1 MPAETFTKSGLDVAD
16 VVKRQ
21 FGDPD
26 GRQITDADIL
36 RWINTAQQ
44 EIISQ
49 NPILKETIVSGVT
62 SGQDLY
68 EYPAQEIQY
77 IEALHYD
84 GIPLEPYTF
93 QEAQNYILQRKVE
106 PTTIDSARPVIWYER
121 SGSIWLYPTP
131 SKTVADVLTM
141 YYIKR
146 PADLLALSDPVQLPD
161 RYYQR
166 IIDLVLTRA
175 YQLDENWEAA
185 KYKQA
190 EYITGMDMLANQEN
204 TTQVSTYPSI
214 SVRVEDL

>member
-1 MPAETFTKSGLDVAD
+1 MPAEIYTKTGTNVAD

-44 EIISQ
+44 EIVSQ
-49 NPILKETIVSGVT
+49 NPILKETIVTGVVA
-62 SGQDLY
+62 GQDVY
-68 EYPAQEIQY
+68 TYPSQEVQY
-77 IEALHYD
+77 IEALHYN
-84 GIPLEPYTF
+84 GVPLEPYTF

-106 PTTIDSARPVIWYER
+106 TTVDNARPVIWYER
-121 SGSIWLYPTP
+121 NGEVWLYPKP
-131 SKTVADVLTM
+131 DKTIADILKM
-141 YYIKR
+141 FYIKR
-146 PADLLALSDPVQLPD
+146 PADLLSLADPIQLPD

-166 IIDLVLTRA
+166 IIDLVLSRA

-204 TTQVSTYPSI
+204 VTQVSTYPSV

>member
-1 MPAETFTKSGLDVAD
+1 MPAEIYTKTGTNVAD

-44 EIISQ
+44 EIVSQ
-49 NPILKETIVSGVT
+49 NPVLKETIVTGVVA
-62 SGQDLY
+62 GQDVY
-68 EYPAQEIQY
+68 EYPSQEVQY
-77 IEALHYD
+77 IEALHYN
-84 GIPLEPYTF
+84 GVPLEPYTF

-106 PTTIDSARPVIWYER
+106 TTMENSRPVIWYER
-121 SGSIWLYPTP
+121 NGEVWLYPKP
-131 SKTVADVLTM
+131 DKTIDNILKM
-141 YYIKR
+141 FYIKR
-146 PADLLALSDPVQLPD
+146 PADLLSLADPIQLPD

-166 IIDLVLTRA
+166 IIDLVLSRA

-204 TTQVSTYPSI
+204 VTQVSTYPSV

>member
-1 MPAETFTKSGLDVAD
+1 MPAEIYTKTGTNVAD

-44 EIISQ
+44 EIVSQ
-49 NPILKETIVSGVT
+49 NPILKETIVTGVVA
-62 SGQDLY
+62 GQDVY
-68 EYPAQEIQY
+68 EYPSQEVQY
-77 IEALHYD
+77 IEALHYN

-106 PTTIDSARPVIWYER
+106 TTTDNARPVIWYER
-121 SGSIWLYPTP
+121 NGEVWLYPTP
-131 SKTVADVLTM
+131 SLTVQNSLKM
-141 YYIKR
+141 FYIKR
-146 PADLLALSDPVQLPD
+146 PADLLSLADPIQIPD

-166 IIDLVLTRA
+166 IIDLVLSRA

-204 TTQVSTYPSI
+204 VTQVSTYPSI

>member
-1 MPAETFTKSGLDVAD
+1 MPAEIYTKTGTNVAD

-44 EIISQ
+44 EIVSQ
-49 NPILKETIVSGVT
+49 NPILKETIVTGVVA
-62 SGQDLY
+62 GQDVY
-68 EYPAQEIQY
+68 EYPSQEVQY
-77 IEALHYD
+77 IEALHYN
-84 GIPLEPYTF
+84 GVPLEPYTF

-106 PTTIDSARPVIWYER
+106 TTMDNARPVIWYER
-121 SGSIWLYPTP
+121 NGEVWLYPKP
-131 SKTVADVLTM
+131 DKTIADVLKM
-141 YYIKR
+141 FYIKR
-146 PADLLALSDPVQLPD
+146 PADLLSLADPIQLPD

-166 IIDLVLTRA
+166 IIDLVLSRA

-204 TTQVSTYPSI
+204 VTQVSTYPSV

>member
-1 MPAETFTKSGLDVAD
+1 MPAEIYTKTGTNVAD

-44 EIISQ
+44 EIVSQ
-49 NPILKETIVSGVT
+49 NPILKETIVTGVVA
-62 SGQDLY
+62 GQDVY
-68 EYPAQEIQY
+68 EYPSQEVQY
-77 IEALHYD
+77 IEALHYN
-84 GIPLEPYTF
+84 GVPLEPYTF

-106 PTTIDSARPVIWYER
+106 TTMENSRPVIWYER
-121 SGSIWLYPTP
+121 NGEVWLYPKP
-131 SKTVADVLTM
+131 DKTIADILKM
-141 YYIKR
+141 FYIKR
-146 PADLLALSDPVQLPD
+146 PADLLSLADPIQLPD

-166 IIDLVLTRA
+166 IIDLVLSRA

-204 TTQVSTYPSI
+204 VTQVSTYPSI

>member
-1 MPAETFTKSGLDVAD
+1 MPAEIYTKTGTNVAD

-44 EIISQ
+44 EIVSQ
-49 NPILKETIVSGVT
+49 NPILKETIVTGVVA
-62 SGQDLY
+62 GQDVY
-68 EYPAQEIQY
+68 TYPSQEVQY
-77 IEALHYD
+77 IEALHYN
-84 GIPLEPYTF
+84 GVPLEPYTF

-106 PTTIDSARPVIWYER
+106 TTVDNARPVIWYER
-121 SGSIWLYPTP
+121 NGEVWLYPKP
-131 SKTVADVLTM
+131 DKTIADILKM
-141 YYIKR
+141 FYIKR
-146 PADLLALSDPVQLPD
+146 PADLLSLADPIQLPD

-166 IIDLVLTRA
+166 IIDLVLSRA

-190 EYITGMDMLANQEN
+190 EYITGMDLLANQEN
-204 TTQVSTYPSI
+204 VTQVSTYPSV

>member
-1 MPAETFTKSGLDVAD
+1 MPAEIYTKTGTNVAD

-44 EIISQ
+44 EIVSQ
-49 NPILKETIVSGVT
+49 NPILKETIVTGVVA
-62 SGQDLY
+62 GQDVY
-68 EYPAQEIQY
+68 TYPSQEVQY
-77 IEALHYD
+77 IEALHYN
-84 GIPLEPYTF
+84 GVPLEPYTF

-106 PTTIDSARPVIWYER
+106 TTVDNARPVIWYER
-121 SGSIWLYPTP
+121 NGEVWLYPKP
-131 SKTVADVLTM
+131 DKTIADILKM
-141 YYIKR
+141 FYIKR
-146 PADLLALSDPVQLPD
+146 PADLLSLVDPIQLPD

-166 IIDLVLTRA
+166 IIDLVLSRA

-204 TTQVSTYPSI
+204 VTQVSTYPSV

>member
-1 MPAETFTKSGLDVAD
+1 MPAEIYTKTGTNVAD

-44 EIISQ
+44 EIVSQ
-49 NPILKETIVSGVT
+49 NPILKETIVTGVVA
-62 SGQDLY
+62 GQDVY
-68 EYPAQEIQY
+68 TYPSQEVQY
-77 IEALHYD
+77 IEALHYN
-84 GIPLEPYTF
+84 GVPLEPYTF

-106 PTTIDSARPVIWYER
+106 TTMENSRPVIWYER
-121 SGSIWLYPTP
+121 NGEVWLYPKP
-131 SKTVADVLTM
+131 DKTIADILKM
-141 YYIKR
+141 FYIKR
-146 PADLLALSDPVQLPD
+146 PADLLSLADPIQLPD

-166 IIDLVLTRA
+166 IIDLVLSRA

-204 TTQVSTYPSI
+204 VTQVSTYPSI

>member
-1 MPAETFTKSGLDVAD
+1 MPAEIYTKTGTNVAD

-44 EIISQ
+44 EIVSQ
-49 NPILKETIVSGVT
+49 NPILKETIVTGVVA
-62 SGQDLY
+62 GQDVY
-68 EYPAQEIQY
+68 TYPSQEVQY
-77 IEALHYD
+77 IEALHYN
-84 GIPLEPYTF
+84 GVPLEPYTF
-93 QEAQNYILQRKVE
+93 QEAQNFILQRKVE
-106 PTTIDSARPVIWYER
+106 TTVDNARPVIWYER
-121 SGSIWLYPTP
+121 NGEVWLYPKP
-131 SKTVADVLTM
+131 DKTIADVLKM
-141 YYIKR
+141 FYIKR
-146 PADLLALSDPVQLPD
+146 PADLLSLTDPIQLPD

-166 IIDLVLTRA
+166 IIDLVLSRA

-204 TTQVSTYPSI
+204 VTQVSTYPSV